1 MKKML
6 SDHSF
11 IIPSWPA
18 PANVKSL
25 QTTRVGGKS
34 VAPYDSLNLGG
45 HVGDEP
51 LTVAAN
57 RQLLN
62 QYVPSEPL
70 WLNQVHGLEVVNAH
84 EADCLPCADAAYT
97 DRNGVVCAVMTAD
110 CLPVLLCNTAGTEVA
125 AIHAG
130 WKGLLDG
137 VIETGVAK
145 MKSPANEIMA
155 WFGPAI
161 GPDAFEVGDD
171 VREAFVQHHAEA
183 KQAFV
188 KLTSNSSASS
198 AEPKWLGNIYQL
210 ATQRLHSK
218 GVKQIYGGGLC
229 TYTDASR
236 FFSFRRDGAT
246 GRMATL
252 IWLD

>member
-1 MKKML
+1 MKML
-6 SDHSF
+6 NNHSF
-11 IIPSWPA
+11 ITPNWPA
-18 PANVKSL
+18 PASVKSL

-34 VAPYDSLNLGG
+34 IAPYDSLNLGG

-84 EADCLPCADAAYT
+84 EASCLPCADASYT
-97 DRNGVVCAVMTAD
+97 DRKGVVCAVMTAD
-110 CLPVLLCNTAGTEVA
+110 CLPVLLCNTSGTEVA

-137 VIETGVAK
+137 VIEAGVAK

-171 VREAFVQHHAEA
+171 VRDAFIEHHAEA
-183 KQAFV
+183 AQAFT
-188 KLTSNSSASS
+188 KLISNNS
-198 AEPKWLGNIYQL
+198 EERKWLGNIYQL
-210 ATQRLHSK
+210 ATQRLHNK

-229 TYTDASR
+229 TYTDTSQ